1 MRSMKRK
8 LIMWL
13 VIAVAAVACIA
24 VLYHGVQSAPG
35 RNATGEY
42 VSQYES
48 GTPIKLPV
56 GDVYLNFCNGTPSRI
71 FLVDSEATFGTF
83 SADHIDQWDWS
94 YGSNGR
100 KDADRGDRF
109 VSIDG
114 TIRNDY
120 DQRLDIALD
129 ARVYNKKGN
138 QIGTLLRSS
147 NRPEFFAAWTGL
159 AAGDSGSFHLL
170 LKLDRQ
176 YMAADV
182 GRYEIVLA
190 WEPSATPIP

>member
-1 MRSMKRK
+1 
-8 LIMWL
+8 MWL
-13 VIAVAAVACIA
+13 VIAVVAVACVA
-24 VLYHGVQSAPG
+24 VLYHGLQSAPG
-35 RNATGEY
+35 RNATGEN

-48 GTPIKLPV
+48 GTPIELPV
-56 GDVYLNFCNGTPSRI
+56 GGVYLNFRNGTPSRI
-71 FLVDSEATFGTF
+71 FLVDSAATFGTF
-83 SADHIDQWDWS
+83 AADHIDLWGWS
-94 YGSNGR
+94 DGSNGR

-129 ARVYNKKGN
+129 ARVYDKKAN

-147 NRPEFFAAWTGL
+147 NRPEFLAAWTGL
-159 AAGDSGSFHLL
+159 VAGDSGSFHLL
-170 LKLDRQ
+170 LKCDKK
-176 YMAADV
+176 YTAEDI